1 MHISYNARCIV
12 TVFIFLFLSGMISY
26 GQYEAQKEANPPI
39 RERIFYGGSFGLQFG
54 TIANI
59 EVSPVVGIWLLP
71 RLAVAAGPK
80 YRYYKDP
87 LGKTDIYGARSF
99 ARFMF
104 IQDLSQFIPLGMR
117 MGFYVHGEYEALS
130 LRSDFWKSNY
140 NDDSRFWEHT
150 TLAGLGMSQL
160 LGRRASVNITLMWSL
175 TESEYQIYDNPEIR
189 IDFIF

>member
-1 MHISYNARCIV
+1 MM
-12 TVFIFLFLSGMISY
+12 FIIACLSEMVSY
-26 GQYEAQKEANPPI
+26 GQYAAQKETKPPL

-71 RLAVAAGPK
+71 RFAVAAGPK
-80 YRYYKDP
+80 YRYYKDR
-87 LGKTDIYGARSF
+87 LGKTDIYGGRSF

-104 IQDLSQFIPLGMR
+104 IQDLSQFIPVGMR

-140 NDDSRFWEHT
+140 NDGSRFWEHT

-160 LGRRASVNITLMWSL
+160 LGRRSSVNITVMWSL

-189 IDFIF
+189 IDFVF